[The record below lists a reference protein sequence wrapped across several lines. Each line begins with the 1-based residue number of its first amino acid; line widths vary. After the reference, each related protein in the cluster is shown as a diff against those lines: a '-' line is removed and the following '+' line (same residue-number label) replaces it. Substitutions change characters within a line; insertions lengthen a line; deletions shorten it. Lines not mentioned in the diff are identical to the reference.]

1 MCKFGFNF
9 FAIIFQF
16 ALCKGKNRI
25 VLGQSGLNQNSQRY
39 NEFYFFKSNLTHK
52 LQCCL

>member
-9 FAIIFQF
+9 SQIQIE
-16 ALCKGKNRI
+16 I
-25 VLGQSGLNQNSQRY
+25 VLGQSGLNQNIQRY
-39 NEFYFFKSNLTHK
+39 NEFYFLKSNLTHK